1 MSPFATKTVL
11 VTGGTTGIG
20 LATAQQFAAQGA
32 TVIVTGRNPDT
43 LQAARDALPTSVH
56 VWKSDA
62 SDPEA
67 VQALFSRVHSELG
80 GLDVLFLNAGVALFA
95 PLDQASLDEFDRQF
109 GINVRGPWLAIK
121 HAAPVLNDGASV
133 LLNASA
139 VWSKGMAGGT
149 IYNSTKAALRALVR
163 SAAVEL
169 APRGIRVNSISPGPI
184 ETPIYGKMGMPEDQL
199 NAFAQGIQQ
208 SVPLGRFGRAD
219 EIASAALFLSGPGAS
234 YINAVDLPVD
244 GGFAQV

>member
-1 MSPFATKTVL
+1 MSTFDSKTVL

-20 LATAQQFAAQGA
+20 LATAQQFADQGA
-32 TVIVTGRNPDT
+32 TVVVTGRNPDT
-43 LQAARDALPTSVH
+43 LQAARDVLPESVH

-62 SDPEA
+62 ADPDSVA
-67 VQALFSRVHSELG
+67 ALFSRIQSELG
-80 GLDVLFLNAGVALFA
+80 GLDVLFLNAGVARFA
-95 PLDQASLDEFDRQF
+95 PLSDAPVAEFDRQF
-109 GINVRGPWLAIK
+109 GINVRGPWLALK

-139 VWSKGMAGGT
+139 VWAKGMPGGT
-149 IYNSTKAALRALVR
+149 IYNPTKAALRSLVR

-208 SVPLGRFGRAD
+208 SVPLGRFGTSD
-219 EIASAALFLSGPGAS
+219 EIASAALFLAGPGAS
-234 YINAVDLPVD
+234 YINGIDLPVD